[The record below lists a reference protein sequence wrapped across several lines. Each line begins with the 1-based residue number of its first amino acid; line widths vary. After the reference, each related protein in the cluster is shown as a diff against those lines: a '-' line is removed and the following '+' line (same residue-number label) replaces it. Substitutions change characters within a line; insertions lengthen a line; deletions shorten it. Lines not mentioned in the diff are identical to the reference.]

1 MNDRTIGMAVRPA
14 RTTAAR
20 GATFRRQLS
29 VVVAIGVLCIALVA
43 SLVSSWQASQ
53 QIRNALVEQGERI
66 AQSLATQ
73 STLAMLYGAAD
84 NAAEAV
90 SMTLSFPD
98 VTAVELRF
106 AGGAVLLSRGAPRND
121 AAAALPA
128 PRSAAAAPAQAYL
141 EAESDDAWH
150 FVAPVRTKRA
160 DSPFVVEAQPE
171 ELLGHAR
178 VTLTK
183 ATLKRMVANVF
194 FTNMAVSLLFAL
206 LFLVVLRWFALR
218 LTKPLQALSL
228 AMARAERGEEDVRAD
243 VSGPR
248 DIGAMA
254 QAFNSMIAALGQRE
268 SELKM
273 HREHLEELVEERTHE
288 LIVAKERAE
297 VANLA
302 KSEFLARMSHELRTP
317 LNAVLGYAQL
327 LQMDTQLSD
336 RQRNGLST
344 IQTSGEHLLTLIVDI
359 LDLAR
364 IEAGKTELNPGPVD
378 LPALVAGV
386 GDIVRIKALEK
397 RLDFVVTAAPDLP
410 TMIEADGQRLRQV
423 LLNLL
428 GNAVKF
434 TDRGLVRLAVTLTGN
449 EAQPMLHFEVHDQG
463 IGIDALHLERIFEP
477 FEQAGDLQRRSGGT
491 GLGLAISRQLVRL
504 MGGEIRVESRP
515 QQGSRFWFEIAVLR
529 PAQPV
534 LPAAHERAAQA
545 AGSGYQGPRRRILV
559 VDDVVGN
566 RRVLAEIL
574 GAHGFEV
581 IEACDGLAAIAQV
594 RQAAPDLVLMD
605 TVMPLMDGHAATRRL
620 REDPATRRLP
630 IIAVSANASEQD
642 RARCLDAGADDFLPK
657 PIERRLLLEL
667 LSRHLDLQ
675 WADGATARSGAS

>member
-1 MNDRTIGMAVRPA
+1 MKDGTIGTAVRST
-14 RTTAAR
+14 RLAASR
-20 GATFRRQLS
+20 RMTFRRQLS
-29 VVVAIGVLCIALVA
+29 VVVTIGVLCIALVS
-43 SLVSSWQASQ
+43 SLISSWQASRE
-53 QIRNALVEQGERI
+53 IRNTLVEQGERI

-73 STLAMLYGAAD
+73 STLALLYGAAD
-84 NAAEAV
+84 NAGEAV
-90 SMTLSFPD
+90 NMTLSFPD

-106 AGGAVLLSRGAPRND
+106 AGGALLLSRGAPRSD
-121 AAAALPA
+121 AAAVAP
-128 PRSAAAAPAQAYL
+128 PRSAAAMPAQAFL

-160 DSPFVVEAQPE
+160 ESPFVVEAQPE

-178 VTLTK
+178 VTLSK

-194 FTNMAVSLLFAL
+194 LANMAVSLLFAV
-206 LFLVVLRWFALR
+206 LFLLVLRLFSLR
-218 LTKPLQALSL
+218 LTRPLNELSH
-228 AMARAERGEEDVRAD
+228 AMARAERGEDDVRAD

-254 QAFNSMIAALGQRE
+254 QAFNSMIAALQQRE

-273 HREHLEELVEERTHE
+273 HREHLAELVDERTHE
-288 LIVAKERAE
+288 LSLAKERAE

-327 LQMDTQLSD
+327 LQMDAHLSE

-364 IEAGKTELNPGPVD
+364 IEAGKTELNPGLVD

-386 GDIVRIKALEK
+386 GDIIRIKALEK
-397 RLDFVVTAAPDLP
+397 RLDFVVTVGPDLP
-410 TMIEADGQRLRQV
+410 PAIEADGQRLRQV

-434 TDRGLVRLAVTLTGN
+434 TDRGLVRLAVTLAGN

-463 IGIDALHLERIFEP
+463 VGIDEAHLERIFEP
-477 FEQAGDLQRRSGGT
+477 FEQAGEMQRRSGGT

-504 MGGEIRVESRP
+504 MGGEIQVESRP
-515 QQGSRFWFEIAVLR
+515 QQGSRFWFEIAVQR
-529 PAQPV
+529 PPQPALALV
-534 LPAAHERAAQA
+534 RERAHQTTT
-545 AGSGYQGPRRRILV
+545 GYEGPRLRILV

-566 RRVLAEIL
+566 RRVLAEML
-574 GAHGFEV
+574 GALGFEV
-581 IEACDGLAAIAQV
+581 IEAGDGQAALAQV
-594 RQAAPDLVLMD
+594 KSSAPDLVLMD
-605 TVMPLMDGHAATRRL
+605 TVMPVMDGHAATRRL
-620 REDPATRRLP
+620 REDPATARLP
-630 IIAVSANASEQD
+630 IIAVSANASEHD
-642 RARCLDAGADDFLPK
+642 RATCLECGADDFLPK

-667 LSRHLDLQ
+667 LSRHLQLR
-675 WADGATARSGAS
+675 WSEGASPSRQLHQ